1 MSLPLTLL
9 ICAIVQM
16 CMADGPVE
24 EVVTTKKV
32 HLLGD
37 WSERSPDSNDVK
49 EATQFAV
56 SMFNTRSKAKK
67 MFKLISITAAQ
78 SQVTNMIN
86 FKIDAVLGKTK
97 CTKGENHDLESCS
110 LERKEVKCHFFVV
123 FDPRTDKYV
132 LKEHKCKRD
141 KKQV

>member
-1 MSLPLTLL
+1 MSLPLSLL
-9 ICAIVQM
+9 IGVFVQL
-16 CMADGPVE
+16 CMADVFVE
-24 EVVTTKKV
+24 EPITTKKV

-86 FKIDAVLGKTK
+86 FRIDAVLGKTK
-97 CTKGENHDLESCS
+97 CSKDENHDLESCS
-110 LERKEVKCHFFVV
+110 LEKKEVKCHFLVV
-123 FDPRTDKYV
+123 FDPRTNKYV
-132 LKEHKCKRD
+132 LREHNCKRD
-141 KKQV
+141 RKRV